1 VLTSLLG
8 RQVPCHAVGPPA
20 DGPVS
25 VPGSN
30 IPSQRTLAH
39 SARLI
44 AAGLAGGTG
53 RSGNDPTH
61 RYWG

>member
-8 RQVPCHAVGPPA
+8 RQVPCHAVGPA

-30 IPSQRTLAH
+30 IASQGTLAH
-39 SARLI
+39 PVRLI